1 MEWYEGS
8 IFALE
13 EFCKLRNIFL
23 FEEYMSHFLILQG
36 IIILMIICCVRKW
49 YDDESWFFLECSE
62 LRESRRTS
70 ASDSNISIL
79 DEMRDIFL
87 RDPVESLDIYDFF
100 EIFSHAS
107 IELTER
113 DDPFMAIISGEIF
126 YDLFEYYLRSLTP
139 TDDEDMR
146 FGGFPVYFCI
156 LYLVFFIFKYRI
168 QNLPDNFTFF
178 WIKIYP
184 RRFKSEKYF
193 RRNFPEYSI
202 RSPRYSIRLMEVE
215 GNS

>member
-1 MEWYEGS
+1 
-8 IFALE
+8 
-13 EFCKLRNIFL
+13 
-23 FEEYMSHFLILQG
+23 MSHFLILQG

-146 FGGFPVYFCI
+146 FGGFPFETLFVKRGRGDFALFPRRNLPPFGHL
-156 LYLVFFIFKYRI
+156 LYKGGSKYRI
-168 QNLPDNFTFF
+168 KNLSYYFTFF
-178 WIKIYP
+178 WIKVYS

-193 RRNFPEYSI
+193 CRNFPEYSI
-202 RSPRYSIRLMEVE
+202 RSPWDSV
-215 GNS
+215 